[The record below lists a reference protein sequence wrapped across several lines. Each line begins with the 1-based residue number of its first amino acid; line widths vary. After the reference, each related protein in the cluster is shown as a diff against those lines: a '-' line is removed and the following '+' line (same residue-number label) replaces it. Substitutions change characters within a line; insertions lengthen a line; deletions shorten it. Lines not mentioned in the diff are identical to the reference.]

1 MTSPHHHHH
10 HHSAADSAPP
20 VNHVSLAFSATLHC
34 LIGCGIGEVA
44 GMMISAFL
52 GLANTPSVILAIL
65 LGFVFGFALGIRP
78 WLKAGYSVSGAMV
91 QVLIAEGLSIA
102 VMEAAEVLVEVY
114 TPGVMAAHP
123 TEGIFWIGMLLALIA
138 GFAAAFPVNLL
149 LVKRGVRH
157 KH

>member
-1 MTSPHHHHH
+1 MSSTHHH
-10 HHSAADSAPP
+10 HHSAETAEPI
-20 VNHVSLAFSATLHC
+20 NHLALAFSATVHC
-34 LIGCGIGEVA
+34 LIGCGIGEVV
-44 GMMISAFL
+44 GMIVSAFL
-52 GLANTPSVILAIL
+52 GLDNITSIIVAIL
-65 LGFVFGFALGIRP
+65 LGFVFGLVLGIRP
-78 WLKAGYSVSGAMV
+78 WLKAGYRLSSALV

-102 VMEAAEVLVEVY
+102 VMEAAEAVVEIN

-123 TEGIFWIGMLLALIA
+123 TEGIFWLGMLLALIA